1 MALRL
6 HKPSPHRLGGSTWR
20 RGFYASVSL
29 IGFILSPLSWWND
42 AFVNIPIS
50 VALGALISRLLGLPT
65 DISVAAVYAATN
77 IIGMIMLLVGGS
89 GALKG
94 SLKLR
99 DVTAATAASIA
110 YTALILAIL

>member
-1 MALRL
+1 MTIQV
-6 HKPSPHRLGGSTWR
+6 HKPPLSWLRGSMLR
-20 RGFYASVSL
+20 RGLYASVSI

-65 DISVAAVYAATN
+65 DISIAAVYAATN
-77 IIGMIMLLVGGS
+77 IIGMIMLLAGGS

-99 DVTAATAASIA
+99 DVAAATAASIA